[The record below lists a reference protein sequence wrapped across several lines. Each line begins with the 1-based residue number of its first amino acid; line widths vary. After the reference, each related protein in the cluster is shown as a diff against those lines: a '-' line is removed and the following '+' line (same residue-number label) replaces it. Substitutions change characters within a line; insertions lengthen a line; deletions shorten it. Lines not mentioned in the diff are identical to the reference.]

1 MRTDSS
7 SALEDLSRVMRR
19 LGMVNSSPLS
29 SLSTTRHSDIYSAI
43 LQLVLSSQPS
53 NVRVFRLGAYSRA
66 EVNSAGERRLLSSI
80 LSLLGRVQVKY
91 FRL

>member
-1 MRTDSS
+1 
-7 SALEDLSRVMRR
+7 
-19 LGMVNSSPLS
+19 MVNSSQLGS
-29 SLSTTRHSDIYSAI
+29 SSTTRHSDIYSAI
-43 LQLVLSSQPS
+43 LKLVLSSHPS